1 MKCTDLW
8 KHHQLQRCLTY
19 SKGDRTACQAF
30 GIGELRFGGK
40 QLMVGCGYA
49 GIELLALWGQ
59 GDTAI
64 GTDEECTAKRV
75 LQIFDRARNVWF
87 VVHQNCSGAREALM
101 LGDEVED
108 TVVIIRNIHNA
119 PLKYLEICF

>member
-1 MKCTDLW
+1 MWILRYPGISDEMHGISGSIISCSAVS
-8 KHHQLQRCLTY
+8 LTP
-19 SKGDRTACQAF
+19 REIVPLVRLL
-30 GIGELRFGGK
+30 GISELRFGGK

-101 LGDEVED
+101 LGDEVE
-108 TVVIIRNIHNA
+108 
-119 PLKYLEICF
+119 

>member
-75 LQIFDRARNVWF
+75 LQILI
-87 VVHQNCSGAREALM
+87 AREMFGSLF
-101 LGDEVED
+101 
-108 TVVIIRNIHNA
+108 IRIA
-119 PLKYLEICF
+119 AARVKL